1 MPRSTLRLALVLGLL
16 SCVGP
21 FAVDMVLPALPAVA
35 EELGASIP
43 AAQGTLTAFFLAFG
57 VSQLAWGPW
66 SDQVGRR
73 RPLLLGLAVF
83 ILGSV
88 ACALA
93 PTVGSLT
100 AARFVQG
107 IGASVV
113 MVVPRAVIRDTSI
126 GTAAT
131 GLMALVMLVIS
142 VSPMLAPLVGSGV
155 IALGGWRAVFWALCL
170 AALASAALTLALLPE
185 TLPAERR
192 APLRPRALA
201 GAARRLL
208 LDPTFMGL
216 TFISGFG
223 FASFFVFLASASFVC
238 TQSYGL
244 SPVGFSLAFAV
255 NALGFFAASQAAA
268 PLGERLGPARVVAWG
283 VAGFAGF
290 ALLLVPVAL
299 AGLASLPV
307 LVGGLFLANA
317 CLGLVIP
324 TAMVM
329 ALDPHGEVAGLAS
342 SLGGTL
348 QMLAGGAV
356 VIAAGPFFDG
366 TATPMVVAIAACA
379 VVALAL
385 AWLVLGRPA
394 GRARRATS

>member
-83 ILGSV
+83 TLGSV

-113 MVVPRAVIRDTSI
+113 MVVLRAVIRDTST

-131 GLMALVMLVIS
+131 RLMALVMLVIS

-192 APLRPRALA
+192 ALLRPRALA

-216 TFISGFG
+216 TFIGGFG

-283 VAGFAGF
+283 VAGFA
-290 ALLLVPVAL
+290 LLLVPVAL

-348 QMLAGGAV
+348 QMLAGGAA

-385 AWLVLGRPA
+385 TRLVLGRPA
-394 GRARRATS
+394 GGLRRATS